1 MNKKLLLLGISLS
14 LGTLSFAQK
23 KKLNEAN
30 RAMNKVEMAQAE
42 QKIDKVKEE
51 IKIAKEAIDLAVN
64 DPSTAGDAKTWFTKA
79 AVYLTLQELPEY
91 EPDNPADEGIAALR
105 KAFELDPKL
114 AEKDESTTM
123 LVRAGFHTFN
133 AGVRAYNDKAYQ
145 KSLEALNTTFEF
157 FGKETDMR
165 FILQPVVDT
174 IRAQAMMIAAFD
186 HLSLE
191 QYDQAIALF
200 KKSIESPFLNDKSN
214 LYLGLSD
221 AFEATGNTEAQLA
234 ALQEGREKYPND
246 KSLSTA
252 ELNVYLSSG
261 KENEMLSKLQEA
273 VRNDPSNPE
282 LHFNMGIVYDGLANV
297 EGASAEAGRAEAL
310 EQAERAYKKTLELVT
325 DNPRYYYQFGA
336 FYYNQA
342 VYLNQAMNELDYNSE
357 QAKYEEMLQQR
368 DALFEQSIPILEK
381 SRSLYKAKGEKLT
394 GPEINSYAQALEA
407 LKKIYAIQNKMDK
420 LPEINAELDA
430 L

>member
-1 MNKKLLLLGISLS
+1 
-14 LGTLSFAQK
+14 
-23 KKLNEAN
+23 
-30 RAMNKVEMAQAE
+30 
-42 QKIDKVKEE
+42 
-51 IKIAKEAIDLAVN
+51 
-64 DPSTAGDAKTWFTKA
+64 
-79 AVYLTLQELPEY
+79 
-91 EPDNPADEGIAALR
+91 
-105 KAFELDPKL
+105 
-114 AEKDESTTM
+114 
-123 LVRAGFHTFN
+123 
-133 AGVRAYNDKAYQ
+133 
-145 KSLEALNTTFEF
+145 
-157 FGKETDMR
+157 MR